1 MADTNIKA
9 RPYREGDEKSI
20 IDLFNRVFDSSMT
33 PEEWEWKYKKNPA
46 ITAPADWITV
56 LEKDGRIVGHFASMP
71 FEVKYKNKTVKS
83 GQAIDTMLDPTEKM
97 GIKFLYELYKYHL
110 ATNIKPLFGFGFP
123 NERAYLIGKKF
134 LGYQNLGEFVQLFK
148 RLSLRSAMKRRFPNI
163 PSFMLN
169 IIHRL
174 SQMFF
179 SLLIQEDNRYQTEE
193 IYDFDDRAN
202 ALWDRIKERFGITII
217 RNKDYLNWRYKDKGF
232 KIFLAKQGTEI
243 YGYIVL
249 RVEVR
254 NDATVGSI
262 IDIFSREEATNA
274 LLARALK
281 IFIAYDVD
289 FSLCGLVKGDV
300 MEKDLLVA
308 GFRRHKDIKPL
319 QIACVLINDE
329 IDRNY
334 IMEASNWHL
343 SYGEVDGIR

>member
-33 PEEWEWKYKKNPA
+33 LEEWEWKYKKNPA
-46 ITAPADWITV
+46 VTAPADWITV

-71 FEVKYKNKTVKS
+71 FDVKYKNKTVKS

-97 GIKFLYELYKYHL
+97 GIKFLYELYKCHL
-110 ATNIKPLFGFGFP
+110 AANTRPLFGFGFP
-123 NERAYLIGKKF
+123 NEKAYLIGKKF

-148 RLSLRSAMKRRFPNI
+148 RFSLRSAVKRRFPNI

-174 SQMFF
+174 SRKFF
-179 SLLIQEDNRYQTEE
+179 SLSVKEDNRYLTEE
-193 IYDFDDRAN
+193 ANDFDDRIN
-202 ALWDRIKERFGITII
+202 VLWDKAKERFGITVI

-232 KIFLAKQGTEI
+232 KIFLAKQGEEI
-243 YGYIVL
+243 HGYILLRIGVRDDAKVGYIV
-249 RVEVR
+249 
-254 NDATVGSI
+254 
-262 IDIFSREEATNA
+262 DIFSRKDATDA

-281 IFIAYDVD
+281 VFIEHDVD
-289 FSLCGLVKGDV
+289 FALCGLVKGDV

-308 GFRRHKDIKPL
+308 GFRRHKDVKPL
-319 QIACVLINDE
+319 QIACVLTSDG

-334 IMEASNWHL
+334 IMKATNWHL
-343 SYGEVDGIR
+343 SYGEVDGF